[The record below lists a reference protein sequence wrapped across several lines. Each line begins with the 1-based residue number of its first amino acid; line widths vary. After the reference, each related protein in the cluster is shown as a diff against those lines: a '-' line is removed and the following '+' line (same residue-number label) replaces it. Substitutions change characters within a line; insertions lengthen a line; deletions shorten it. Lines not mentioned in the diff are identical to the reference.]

1 MKKQKN
7 KDLKKIYNTIFKN
20 GEAWHFTKNL
30 EQKRGALPADERE
43 ALGAL
48 AWKGKRVLDV
58 GCGTGLF
65 AYEAAKRGAYVVG
78 VDYSPEG
85 IAVAQ
90 KTHRYKNL
98 EYRCEDIFK
107 SGALREKYDV
117 VVSLGTLEHMD
128 NPFLALKRFKGMLK
142 PVGSVVL
149 TCPNWVNPRGL
160 VLMTLKH
167 LFDAP
172 ITLADIHYFSQQW
185 FEVAAKKLGM
195 NLAWHT
201 FHRERAAGKNL
212 IIDFKKR
219 IPNVLRDSKLPNN
232 QKNIAALLKW
242 LETEAMSY
250 PWKGKHIG
258 ASALYQKKKKKKN
271 ERKKKRP
278 PGRGAAGG

>member
-1 MKKQKN
+1 MKKQRN
-7 KDLKKIYNTIFKN
+7 KDLQKIYNNIFKK
-20 GEAWHFTKNL
+20 GEARHFTKNL

-142 PVGSVVL
+142 PGGSVVL

-160 VLMTLKH
+160 VLMTLQK

-172 ITLADIHYFSQQW
+172 VTLADIHYFSPHT
-185 FEVAAKKLGM
+185 FEAWSKKLGM
-195 NLAWHT
+195 NLTWHT
-201 FHRERAAGKNL
+201 FDRERAAGKNL
-212 IIDFKKR
+212 ITDFKKR

-258 ASALYQKKKKKKN
+258 ASALYHFKMSKKN
-271 ERKKKRP
+271 DRV
-278 PGRGAAGG
+278 

>member
-20 GEAWHFTKNL
+20 GEARHFTKNL

-142 PVGSVVL
+142 PGGSVVL

-160 VLMTLKH
+160 VLMTLQK

-172 ITLADIHYFSQQW
+172 VTLADIHYFSPHT
-185 FEVAAKKLGM
+185 FEAWSKKLGM
-195 NLAWHT
+195 ELHWHT
-201 FHRERAAGKNL
+201 FDIERAVGMDL
-212 IIDFKKR
+212 IKDFEKR
-219 IPNVLRDSKLPNN
+219 LPNVLRDAKLPNSP
-232 QKNIAALLKW
+232 KRVTALLQW
-242 LETEAMSY
+242 LKQDVLAYQWE
-250 PWKGKHIG
+250 GKHIG
-258 ASALYQKKKKKKN
+258 ATTLYHFRNIKKKN
-271 ERKKKRP
+271 N
-278 PGRGAAGG
+278 G